1 MSNYEPSLHL
11 GPDNSLESL
20 LHVLCGVAEYDE
32 LPVRHNE
39 DKVNAEL
46 ARQVAAAGGACQML
60 LATS

>member
-1 MSNYEPSLHL
+1 L